1 MITGNI
7 TLTIKEILQVMQDM
21 EPAMLYYAGTP
32 TGDALQKVFDFFAA
46 ILNLNGVQIE
56 GGDIW

>member
-1 MITGNI
+1 MITGDI
-7 TLTIKEILQVMQDM
+7 TLTIREILQVLQDI

-32 TGDALQKVFDFFAA
+32 TGDALQKVYEFFET